1 MYLYSSPNFVNM
13 EDAFEYELLDIEWE
27 LNYDFDL
34 ESPDRMVHDTTG
46 EVEDEPKPSL
56 VFDKNGI
63 PMGESPEDIK
73 QRKQIIFDFYED
85 WKSSHPEK
93 SVYNKSLKAD
103 ILIRKES
110 VVEAGGHAAKRY
122 KSTLA
127 VFKLEEILSG
137 AVQVAIDMPKRDN
150 KNQSKLIKMILM
162 SYKDASLGTIK
173 LTVGVRNRTLDKIQ
187 YGITALKEDETI
199 EPLSQQEKKKAPH
212 KK

>member
-1 MYLYSSPNFVNM
+1 ML
-13 EDAFEYELLDIEWE
+13 EYELLGIEWE
-27 LNYDFDL
+27 LNYEFDL
-34 ESPDRMVHDTTG
+34 ESPGQIVRDTTG
-46 EVEDEPKPSL
+46 DVEEKPKPSL
-56 VFDKNGI
+56 VYDENGI
-63 PMGESPEDIK
+63 PMGESPEAIK

-85 WKSSHPEK
+85 WKTNHPEK
-93 SVYNKSLKAD
+93 SVYNKSLNAD

-110 VVEAGGHAAKRY
+110 VVEAAGHAAKRY
-122 KSTLA
+122 NSTLA

-137 AVQVAIDMPKRDN
+137 AVQVALDNPKRDN

-187 YGITALKEDETI
+187 YGITALKENETI
-199 EPLSQQEKKKAPH
+199 EPFSQLEKKKASH